1 MIFEGI
7 RLPSLTVYIHASFWD
22 ELYADAKRAEV
33 KPGKLVAEIVRCYYG
48 HAGRSDVPD
57 LARTIV
63 GQMARASSSPKR
75 EAPIQVGMS
84 KKR

>member
-48 HAGRSDVPD
+48 HESRSNPD
-57 LARTIV
+57 LTRTIV
-63 GQMARASSSPKR
+63 GKMVCRLPKR
-75 EAPIQVGMS
+75 EAAPRVCIS
-84 KKR
+84 KKAIA